1 LNLNDYN
8 KVLKTIKSKN
18 MKNLIFGVVMSI
30 FVTGCSKAQEGKNE
44 LRFIEVNGSSE
55 MNVEPDEI
63 RFQIGIEEYWK
74 EEYQKGKTHRDFVT
88 KIPLEE
94 IEKNLIAALTEIGIV
109 KNQIIIHRVG
119 QYWSGSGSNFKKNK
133 VVELILTDF
142 SLVDTILQKVKVRG
156 VNSMKIS
163 ELKNKDLTKF
173 RKEVKI
179 EAIKA
184 ARRKAVYLLE
194 SVDEHLGGLI
204 SVFEL
209 DNNSNYFWR
218 PQDMHSNY
226 ILSSNSE
233 DSKDVNMRKI
243 KLRYEIKVRFEIQ

>member
-1 LNLNDYN
+1 
-8 KVLKTIKSKN
+8 
-18 MKNLIFGVVMSI
+18 MKNLILVLVMSI
-30 FVTGCSKAQEGKNE
+30 CATGCGKAQEVKNVP
-44 LRFIEVNGSSE
+44 RFIEVNGSSE

-74 EEYQKGKTHRDFVT
+74 EEYQKGKTRRDFVT

-94 IEKNLIAALTEIGIV
+94 IEKNLITALTEIGIV
-109 KNQIIIHRVG
+109 KNQIIVHRVG

-173 RKEVKI
+173 RKDVKI

-184 ARRKAVYLLE
+184 ARRKAGYLLE

-218 PQDMHSNY
+218 PQD
-226 ILSSNSE
+226 LKSNSRLPSNSDE
-233 DSKDVNMRKI
+233 SKGANMRKI

>member
-1 LNLNDYN
+1 MNLNDH
-8 KVLKTIKSKN
+8 KKALETIKSKN
-18 MKNLIFGVVMSI
+18 MKNLILVLVMSI
-30 FVTGCSKAQEGKNE
+30 CATGCGKAQEVKNVP
-44 LRFIEVNGSSE
+44 RFIEVNGSSE

-74 EEYQKGKTHRDFVT
+74 EEYQKGKTRRDFVT

-94 IEKNLIAALTEIGIV
+94 IEKNLITALTEIGIV
-109 KNQIIIHRVG
+109 KNQIIVHRVG

-173 RKEVKI
+173 RKDVKI

-184 ARRKAVYLLE
+184 ARRKAGYLLE

-218 PQDMHSNY
+218 PQDMK
-226 ILSSNSE
+226 SNSRLPSNRN
-233 DSKDVNMRKI
+233 DSKDVNIRKI